1 MGLFLNVLIVKNSTE
16 ENVRKTLERMED
28 SNLDWNLIS
37 AKCRYQE
44 CHNGVK
50 VLLSDMCAGYKDMT
64 QKLSKELMCPVL
76 LCYIYDED
84 YWGYYFYE
92 KGIELDSFN
101 PMPDYFEEVSEKK
114 RQRFAGNGRVIAEYF
129 NVEESKIKNY
139 LQQWSY
145 DILDSM
151 EGTYAYDGDEFCMGD
166 AWQMADFMKAIG
178 YPYGW

>member
-50 VLLSDMCAGYKDMT
+50 VLLSDMCAGYEDMT

-92 KGIELDSFN
+92 KGKTSKNHQRPAPPARPRDPNQKKKGCAAAPPAFCHLCGPAGPGAGCPGTGGRKGRLLQRVSLR
-101 PMPDYFEEVSEKK
+101 PDFGV
-114 RQRFAGNGRVIAEYF
+114 V
-129 NVEESKIKNY
+129 
-139 LQQWSY
+139 Y
-145 DILDSM
+145 DPHLCGAPASH
-151 EGTYAYDGDEFCMGD
+151 
-166 AWQMADFMKAIG
+166 
-178 YPYGW
+178 